1 MVTTELLFDANFES
15 GNLST
20 IERIDDTEYNVFIKP
35 DFNLKVRFWFYF
47 RVANITPKLPYIF
60 HILSF
65 SKGRTTF
72 LTEQTPLVRS
82 TSRNKWERIPRN
94 QCFYYISAKHKCYT
108 SNPIVSFL
116 FQFDKI
122 EDYFFAFS
130 YPFTYSMLTKFNS
143 RLINHKLPFIRLFNI
158 GKTYNGNDFPILLIN
173 QDIDSILNHSATC
186 NSAII
191 PSEIR
196 DKRIVWVSARVHPG
210 EVPSSYI
217 LHGLLEFL
225 ISNSPVAKLLRSRV
239 IFVLIPMVNI
249 DGVISGFYRGS
260 AAGVDLNRTY
270 YAPDSKQHPET
281 YMMRCLYYELIT
293 HGNMQPYRALAAES
307 RGTPSSSV
315 SASAQDVSDEL
326 DLSFVS
332 PQRLE
337 SVFETNPVNR
347 ILLKKS
353 IVLDLYNNQAEK
365 IFNTAGAGFAGFSAN
380 VSNASNTD
388 LTGNLT
394 GNQGNQGNTASAS
407 NSASTDRSME
417 TIPETSDTS
426 YDTDTTSIS
435 RTSSR
440 SNYGAGYPDQLLY
453 KVSEIPSQDVGELPP
468 SGKQKSTKS
477 LAPLINKPPV
487 PYQFPAQLTNLF
499 SLGYNLDF
507 VIDLHSHSN
516 ISGGFL
522 FVNPD
527 CYAFNKMK
535 RTSCELVFPLML
547 AQNCATFGALNK
559 SFKSSKDR
567 REGSLRRAFMNLG
580 RACALDNSPYVY
592 CLEVSNSHGPD
603 PAKAGK
609 IQQVQL
615 IGNGP
620 NNDNVESDDLSA
632 SMDTDEADKILY
644 TPSSWMNIGEKL
656 CHTLYELYSTNEQEV
671 TNAGKM

>member
-20 IERIDDTEYNVFIKP
+20 TERIDDTEYNVFIKP

-65 SKGRTTF
+65 SKGKTTF
-72 LTEQTPLVRS
+72 LSEQTPLVRS

-94 QCFYYISAKHKCYT
+94 QCFYYVSSKHKCYT
-108 SNPIVSFL
+108 SNPVLSFV
-116 FQFDKI
+116 FQFDKV

-130 YPFTYSMLTKFNS
+130 YPFTYSMLTKFNG

-158 GKTYNGNDFPILLIN
+158 GKTLNGNDFPILVIN
-173 QDIDSILNHSATC
+173 QDIERILNYSASPAALD
-186 NSAII
+186 NASV
-191 PSEIR
+191 PSEIQ

-225 ISNSPVAKLLRSRV
+225 ISNSPVAKLLRNKV
-239 IFVLIPMVNI
+239 IFILIPMVNI
-249 DGVISGFYRGS
+249 DGVIAGFYRGS

-270 YAPDSKQHPET
+270 YSPDSKQHPET
-281 YMMRCLYYELIT
+281 YMMRSLYYELIT
-293 HGNMQPYRALAAES
+293 HGNMRPYRALAAEA
-307 RGTPSSSV
+307 RGSQVPPVPTN
-315 SASAQDVSDEL
+315 AQELSDEL

-337 SVFETNPVNR
+337 TIFETNPINR
-347 ILLKKS
+347 ILLRKS
-353 IVLDLYNNQAEK
+353 IVLDLYNNQTDK
-365 IFNTAGAGFAGFSAN
+365 LFSTAGAGLAGFPTS
-380 VSNASNTD
+380 ASNTD
-388 LTGNLT
+388 LAGNPT
-394 GNQGNQGNTASAS
+394 NSAS
-407 NSASTDRSME
+407 NSTPTDRSLE
-417 TIPETSDTS
+417 PIPETSDPS
-426 YDTDTTSIS
+426 YDTDITSIS
-435 RTSSR
+435 RTSSL
-440 SNYGAGYPDQLLY
+440 SNYGAGYPDQLVY
-453 KVSEIPSQDVGELPP
+453 KASDISAQDAGDLPP
-468 SGKQKSTKS
+468 SGKQRSTKS
-477 LAPLINKPPV
+477 LAPVINKPPI
-487 PYQFPAQLTNLF
+487 PYQFPTQLTNLF

-507 VIDLHSHSN
+507 VVDLHSHSN

-580 RACALDNSPYVY
+580 KACAFDNSPYVY

-609 IQQVQL
+609 LQQVQL

-632 SMDTDEADKILY
+632 SIDTDEADKIIY
-644 TPSSWMNIGEKL
+644 TPSSWMSIGEKL
-656 CHTLYELYSTNEQEV
+656 CQTLYELYSMNDQEGV
-671 TNAGKM
+671 NAGKV

>member
-1 MVTTELLFDANFES
+1 MVTSELLFDANFES

-20 IERIDDTEYNVFIKP
+20 TERIDDTEYNVFIKP

-65 SKGRTTF
+65 SKGKTTF

-94 QCFYYISAKHKCYT
+94 QCFYYASSKHKCYT
-108 SNPIVSFL
+108 NNPVLSFV

-158 GKTYNGNDFPILLIN
+158 GKTYNGNDFPILVIN
-173 QDIDSILNHSATC
+173 QDIERILSYSPTSIAADNVSL
-186 NSAII
+186 
-191 PSEIR
+191 PFEVQ

-225 ISNSPVAKLLRSRV
+225 ISNSPVAKFLRTKI
-239 IFVLIPMVNI
+239 IFILIPMVNI
-249 DGVISGFYRGS
+249 DGVMAGFYRGS

-270 YAPDSKQHPET
+270 YNPDSKQHPET

-293 HGNMQPYRALAAES
+293 RGNMRPYRALAKDA
-307 RGTPSSSV
+307 RGS
-315 SASAQDVSDEL
+315 SASPMSASSQESSEEL

-332 PQRLE
+332 PQKLE
-337 SVFETNPVNR
+337 SVFETNPLNR

-353 IVLDLYNNQAEK
+353 IILDLYNNQAEK
-365 IFNTAGAGFAGFSAN
+365 LFNIGTGSTGFTT
-380 VSNASNTD
+380 NASNTD
-388 LTGNLT
+388 FAGN
-394 GNQGNQGNTASAS
+394 SANSTS
-407 NSASTDRSME
+407 NSTPTDRSLE
-417 TIPETSDTS
+417 PVPETSETS
-426 YDTDTTSIS
+426 YDTDVASIS

-440 SNYGAGYPDQLLY
+440 SNYGAGYPEQLLY
-453 KVSEIPSQDVGELPP
+453 KVSEISNQEVGDLPP
-468 SGKQKSTKS
+468 SGKQRSTKI
-477 LAPLINKPPV
+477 LGTIINKPSV
-487 PYQFPAQLTNLF
+487 PYQFPTQLTNF
-499 SLGYNLDF
+499 FAHGYNLDF

-580 RACALDNSPYVY
+580 KAYAFDNSPYVY

-603 PAKAGK
+603 PAKTGK
-609 IQQVQL
+609 LQQVQL
-615 IGNGP
+615 IGNEP

-632 SMDTDEADKILY
+632 SIDTDEADRILY

-656 CHTLYELYSTNEQEV
+656 CQTLYELYSANDQEH
-671 TNAGKM
+671 TGIGIA

>member
-20 IERIDDTEYNVFIKP
+20 TERIDDTEYNVFIKP

-65 SKGRTTF
+65 SKGKTTF
-72 LTEQTPLVRS
+72 LSEQTPLVRS
-82 TSRNKWERIPRN
+82 TSRNKWERIPRS
-94 QCFYYISAKHKCYT
+94 QCFYYVSSKHKCYT
-108 SNPIVSFL
+108 SNPVLSFV
-116 FQFDKI
+116 FQFDKV

-130 YPFTYSMLTKFNS
+130 YPFTYSMLTKFNG

-158 GKTYNGNDFPILLIN
+158 GKTLNGNDFPILVIN
-173 QDIDSILNHSATC
+173 QDIERILNYSASPAALD
-186 NSAII
+186 NASV
-191 PSEIR
+191 PYEIQ

-225 ISNSPVAKLLRSRV
+225 ISNSPVAKLLRNKV
-239 IFVLIPMVNI
+239 IFILIPMVNI
-249 DGVISGFYRGS
+249 DGVIAGFYRGS

-270 YAPDSKQHPET
+270 YSPDSKQHPET
-281 YMMRCLYYELIT
+281 YMMRSLYYELIT
-293 HGNMQPYRALAAES
+293 HGNMRPYRALAAEA
-307 RGTPSSSV
+307 RGSQVPPVPTN
-315 SASAQDVSDEL
+315 AQELSDEL

-337 SVFETNPVNR
+337 TIFETNPINR
-347 ILLKKS
+347 ILLRKS
-353 IVLDLYNNQAEK
+353 IVLDLYNNQTDK
-365 IFNTAGAGFAGFSAN
+365 LFSTAGAGLAGFPTS
-380 VSNASNTD
+380 ASNID
-388 LTGNLT
+388 LAGNPT
-394 GNQGNQGNTASAS
+394 NSAS
-407 NSASTDRSME
+407 NSTPTDRSLE
-417 TIPETSDTS
+417 PIPEASDPS
-426 YDTDTTSIS
+426 YDTDITSIS
-435 RTSSR
+435 RTSSL

-453 KVSEIPSQDVGELPP
+453 KASDISAQDAGDLPP
-468 SGKQKSTKS
+468 SGKQRSTKS
-477 LAPLINKPPV
+477 LAPVINKPPI
-487 PYQFPAQLTNLF
+487 PYQFPTQLTNLF

-507 VIDLHSHSN
+507 VVDLHSHSN

-580 RACALDNSPYVY
+580 KACAFDNSPYVY

-609 IQQVQL
+609 LQQVQL

-632 SMDTDEADKILY
+632 SIDTDEADKIIY
-644 TPSSWMNIGEKL
+644 TPSSWMSIGEKL
-656 CHTLYELYSTNEQEV
+656 CQTLYELYSMNDQEGV
-671 TNAGKM
+671 NAGKV